1 MAFGGTHPTLVD
13 ALNVQNVIAFGDVAA
28 SFRGMAALAE
38 GTGHDPET
46 LADFAIAAAVNRI
59 REEVAGFVREINDRP
74 VYTITEMLEGRR
86 IEPTK
91 VYVMGGPALALS
103 ALLQDAFSQEIV
115 VPENFAVANAVGA
128 ALARPTFSVELFADT
143 ARGGMVVPSLGVYRE
158 VPSGYDLKQAEAD
171 ASGFLR
177 EHMRVS
183 GASEEEAPVET
194 VESSSFHMVED
205 STFTGRNI
213 RVVCQVRPG
222 VLPRYREAVTCPC

>member
-91 VYVMGGPALALS
+91 VYVMGGP
-103 ALLQDAFSQEIV
+103 
-115 VPENFAVANAVGA
+115 